1 MRRALLALVFLAVL
15 LVVADRSAA
24 ALGERALSRE
34 LQRTADLAQPPEV
47 SVTGFPFL
55 TQALR
60 GRYDRVEVR
69 AEDVPAGD
77 TTLSGLDAVLSGVR
91 VPLSDVLSD
100 SVEQV
105 PVQRLEARVLL
116 SYDGLSRRSLDR
128 ELTVSPAGDRVRV
141 TGSVQVLGRELEA
154 SAVSTV
160 TLEDDEVVVSAESF
174 EVGNETADR
183 LLTRAL
189 RGRLDLNVPVGGL
202 PYGLQVQSL
211 GVTPDGIAARAL
223 AQDTVLTTR

>member
-1 MRRALLALVFLAVL
+1 MRKVLLALVFLAVL

-34 LQRTADLAQPPEV
+34 LQATAELAEPPEV

-60 GRYDRVEVR
+60 GRYDRVEVT
-69 AEDVPAGD
+69 AADVPVAD
-77 TTLSGLDAVLSGVR
+77 TTLTGFEAVLSGLR

-105 PVQRLEARVLL
+105 HVDRLEARVLL
-116 SYDGLSRRSLDR
+116 SYDDLARRSLDR

-141 TGSVQVLGRELEA
+141 TGRVRVLGRELEA

-160 TLEDDEVVVSAESF
+160 TLEDDDVVVTAESF
-174 EVGNETADR
+174 EVGSGTADR

-189 RGRLDLNVPVGGL
+189 RGRFDLSVPVGGL
-202 PYGLQVQSL
+202 AYGLQVQSL
-211 GVTPDGIAARAL
+211 QVTPNGIAARAL
-223 AQDTVLTTR
+223 AQDTVLTTP

>member
-1 MRRALLALVFLAVL
+1 MRKSLLLLVFLAVL

-24 ALGERALSRE
+24 ALGERALARE
-34 LQRTADLAQPPEV
+34 LQATADLPEPPEV

-69 AEDVPAGD
+69 AERVPAAD
-77 TTLSGLDAVLSGVR
+77 TTLTDLDAVLTGLR

-105 PVQRLEARVLL
+105 PVERLEARVLL
-116 SYDGLSRRSLDR
+116 SYDDLSRRSQDR
-128 ELTVSPAGDRVRV
+128 DLTVAPAGDRVRV
-141 TGSVQVLGRELEA
+141 TGRVRVVGQDLQA

-160 TLEDDEVVVSAESF
+160 ALEDGEVVVTAESF
-174 EVGNETADR
+174 EVGNGTADR

-189 RGRLDLNVPVGGL
+189 RGRFDLSVPVGGL
-202 PYGLQVQSL
+202 PYGLQVQAVQ
-211 GVTPDGIAARAL
+211 VTPQGIAAQAV
-223 AQDTVLTTR
+223 ADDTVLTTR

>member
-1 MRRALLALVFLAVL
+1 VSKALLALVLLAVL

-24 ALGERALSRE
+24 ALGERALAGE
-34 LQRTADLAQPPEV
+34 LQRTADLAEPPEV

-55 TQALR
+55 IQALR
-60 GRYDRVEVR
+60 GSYDRVEVR
-69 AEDVPAGD
+69 AEDVPVAD

-91 VPLSDVLSD
+91 VPLSNVLSD

-105 PVQRLEARVLL
+105 PVDRLEAQVLL
-116 SYDGLSRRSLDR
+116 SYDDLSRRSLDR
-128 ELTVSPAGDRVRV
+128 ELTVSPDGDRVRV
-141 TGSVQVLGRELEA
+141 TGRAQVLDSELEA

-160 TLEDDEVVVSAESF
+160 MLQDDEVVVSAESF

-189 RGRLDLNVPVGGL
+189 RGRFDLRVPVGGL

-211 GVTPDGIAARAL
+211 EVTPDGIAARAL